1 MRFAFWPGSAN
12 SWDDVLAL
20 SRHAEAS
27 GWDGIYFADHFMPNQ
42 ADTSGPTL
50 ECLTALAALA
60 VTVPR
65 VRLGSLVIGNTYR
78 NPALLA
84 KMVANIDIMSGGR
97 FVLGLGA
104 GWQENEHAAY
114 DFPFYTVGGRLR
126 RLEESAQVIRSLFR
140 NDKTDF
146 EGRYYSIPGAPL
158 APKPHRPPPLL
169 IGGGGEQVTLRIAA
183 QYADE
188 WNVWGTPQVL
198 AQKQGVLDRHCAE
211 LGRDP
216 KEIQRSAVALLA
228 LTDDAALVERTRA
241 SGRPVI
247 AGNSDEVAAVVQEYI
262 NAGVDEIVIPDF
274 NLGRTIE
281 AKQDVMDRFMKDV
294 VQRFR

>member
-50 ECLTALAALA
+50 ECLTVLAALA

-146 EGRYYSIPGAPL
+146 EGRYYSISGAPL

>member
-146 EGRYYSIPGAPL
+146 EGRYYSISGAPL

>member
-50 ECLTALAALA
+50 ECLTVLAALA

-146 EGRYYSIPGAPL
+146 EGRYYSIAGAPL